1 MKSHPADNYWNH
13 LKIYTDG
20 SVLENK
26 QASSRF
32 VIPEFKTEKGFYL
45 GKGMS
50 LFTAELVALL
60 VTVSYIFNLLVAL
73 FNILFSVDSKALNI
87 TDSKVR
93 SDIIYEIKHFVHCLL
108 TKVQVSLSV
117 GFLHKCG
124 LTFNE

>member
-1 MKSHPADNYWNH
+1 M
-13 LKIYTDG
+13 YTDG
-20 SVLENK
+20 SVLENE
-26 QASSRF
+26 QAGAGF